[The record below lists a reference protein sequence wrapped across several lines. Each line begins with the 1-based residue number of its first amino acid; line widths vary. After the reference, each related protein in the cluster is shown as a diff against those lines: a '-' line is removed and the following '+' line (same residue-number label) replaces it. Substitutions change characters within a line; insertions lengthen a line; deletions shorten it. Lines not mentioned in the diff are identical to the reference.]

1 MSPLHQENKGHIFTV
16 IQNTFTGL
24 LDILYPRHCFAC
36 NKNLHEE
43 ENTYICKICLENI
56 KKIEALKRCNKCGFE
71 LGPGITSSKKG
82 CPECENANL
91 RFERSFFVSDYKW
104 PLKDLIHQYKYSKH
118 ECLAKPLGGLLI
130 NLLSHKDIIP
140 EIDVVVPVPL
150 HWRKK
155 LERGFN
161 QSELMAKRI
170 CKKLSL
176 PISIN
181 NLCRIKNTLSQTQLL
196 RTQRQKN
203 VSGAF
208 KVKQPKAFF
217 KKHVLLVDDVL
228 TTGITASECAR
239 NLKSAGAEK
248 VHFLALA
255 RANL

>member
-1 MSPLHQENKGHIFTV
+1 MPNLYQENKGHMLTA

-43 ENTYICKICLENI
+43 ENIYICKICLENI
-56 KKIEALKRCNKCGFE
+56 KKIEPRRCNKCGFE

-91 RFERSFFVSDYKW
+91 RFERSFFVSDYKG
-104 PLKDLIHQYKYSKH
+104 PLKDLIHQYKYNKH
-118 ECLAKPLGGLLI
+118 ECLAKPLGDLLI
-130 NLLSHKDIIP
+130 NMLSHKDIIP

-150 HWRKK
+150 HWKK
-155 LERGFN
+155 RLERGFN

-176 PISIN
+176 PISTN
-181 NLCRIKNTLSQTQLL
+181 NLRRIKNTLSQTQLL

-208 KVKQPKAFF
+208 KVKQPEVFY
-217 KKHVLLVDDVL
+217 KKQVFLVDDVL

-239 NLKSAGAEK
+239 NLRSAGAKK
-248 VHFLALA
+248 VHFLGLA
-255 RANL
+255 RAKI